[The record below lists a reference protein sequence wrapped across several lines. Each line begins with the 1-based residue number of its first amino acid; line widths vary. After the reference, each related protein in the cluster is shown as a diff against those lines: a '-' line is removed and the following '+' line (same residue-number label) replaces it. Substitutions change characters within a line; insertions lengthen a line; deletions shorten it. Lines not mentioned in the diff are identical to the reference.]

1 MATNIA
7 LLKTEI
13 TVNSQ
18 ALKVGGS
25 TGVLIQTALLNGAYD
40 FGVAKV
46 LNATVGSPP
55 DAAPALIALATI
67 PNLTMRRLLYPV
79 TCLSGTVTGPLT
91 AALKAKWDPIIA
103 SLLAADSLTNDAEL
117 QSILAAMVVPYA
129 GAPGVGSV
137 GLFNAVRIDSYCKRM
152 GSRAEVL
159 GIVGVGELVT
169 DKDVAGCRT

>member
-7 LLKTEI
+7 LLKAEI
-13 TVNSQ
+13 IANSQ

-46 LNATVGSPP
+46 LNATVGAPP

-79 TCLSGTVTGPLT
+79 TCLSGTVSGALT
-91 AALKAKWDPIIA
+91 AALKTKWDPIIA
-103 SLLAADSLTNDAEL
+103 SLLAADSLVNDAEL
-117 QSILAAMVVPYA
+117 QAILTAALTPYA

-137 GLFNAVRIDSYCKRM
+137 GLFDQPRINSYCKRM

-169 DKDVAGCRT
+169 PQDVAGCRT